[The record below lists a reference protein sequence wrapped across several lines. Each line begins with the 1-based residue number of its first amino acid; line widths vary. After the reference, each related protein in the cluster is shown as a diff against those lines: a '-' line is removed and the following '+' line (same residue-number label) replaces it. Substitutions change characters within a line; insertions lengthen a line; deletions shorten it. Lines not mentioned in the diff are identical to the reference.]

1 VSFAAAVGRQRTAV
15 YLGLALLTLGGVIA
29 LFALPAGIYPEVSY
43 PRVVIV
49 AKEGTFEVPDMVVAV
64 TRPIEEAMSGIIALR
79 RIRSRT
85 VRGGAEIDLDFR
97 PGADM
102 QYSLTQV
109 QGRLA
114 ELRASLPQGL
124 DLTAERLTPSVF
136 PIIQYELRGA
146 DPVVLRDIAQYQI
159 RPRLARLPQVGEVEI
174 QGGLVRE
181 ISVTPDP
188 ARLVATHVGVD
199 QVADAIARTDVATAA
214 GRVDREYRQ
223 SSVVVSGLTPT
234 PEAVAQVVVA
244 RAGDRPIRVGDLGA
258 VRYGAEDRFELITGD
273 GHPAALINIARQ
285 PNGNALRIDD
295 EVAAALDSI
304 RPSLPAGVVLA
315 QVYNQAAFVRESM
328 KSVRDAMLVGGLLAV
343 VILFLFLGRWN
354 TTLAAALSLPLSVAG
369 TFVVLAL
376 TGQSLNL
383 MSLGGLAVAIG
394 LIIDDAVVV
403 VENIERRLA
412 LHPDELPDDVIRR
425 GTDEIF
431 GPVAGS
437 TLTTVV
443 VFAPLGLLEGVV
455 GSFFQAFSIALAAS
469 VLLSLVIAM
478 TLIPALIGHL
488 ARRDRAAGGDHRAAA
503 PLLRLGRLERWYTD
517 VAARLIGR
525 RRLVLAIAGALF
537 AAGVVLLGAIDTDFL
552 PRMDEG
558 GFVLDYW
565 TATGSSLAE
574 TDRQVH
580 LIENI
585 LAHDPDIQAF
595 SRRTG
600 AELGFAATAP
610 NRGDLTIL
618 LRPRGVRH
626 ASVYQVIDRVRAQ
639 AAAQAPSVRVEFAQ
653 LLQDALND
661 LAGAPAPVEVKL
673 FSPDH
678 AASAEAARR
687 VAAAIDGT
695 PGMVDLFDGVVGPS
709 PEIRVTVDPVRAS
722 RLGLTVQDVLDQAE
736 GSLFGTPAGNAREPD
751 RLVPIRVRLPD
762 SVRYRADIASTLPIV
777 GPGGWAPLGA
787 LGVVRDTSDESE
799 YLRENLRSLSEVTA
813 DVEGTGLGSVVSSIE
828 RKLRG
833 VRLPAGVSLEI
844 GGQYAS
850 QRDSFRQ
857 LLLVFGLAAGAVL
870 LVLVIQFRGIRGP
883 ATILAL
889 TPLGLT
895 GAFAALLLAGVPFNV
910 SSFMGLIL
918 LIGLVVKNGIIL
930 FDAARH
936 EVAQGAEP
944 RAALAHAGRIR
955 LRPILMT
962 TLCTL
967 AGLLPLALGWGSG
980 AELQRPLAIAVIGGL
995 TISTLV
1001 TLLLLPA
1008 ALEAVGGVR
1017 GGSEGEAA
1025 AAGG

>member
-1 VSFAAAVGRQRTAV
+1 MSFAGLVERHRAAI
-15 YLGLALLTLGGVIA
+15 YLALSLLTLGGVFA
-29 LFALPAGIYPEVSY
+29 LFTLPAGIYPEVTY
-43 PRVVIV
+43 PRVVII
-49 AKEGTFEVPDMVVAV
+49 AKEGTFEVPEMTVAV
-64 TRPIEEAMSGIIALR
+64 TRPIEEAMSGIISLR

-85 VRGGAEIDLDFR
+85 VRGSTEIDLDFR
-97 PGADM
+97 PDADM

-114 ELRASLPQGL
+114 ELQPSLPPGL

-159 RPRLARLPQVGEVEI
+159 RPRLARLPEVGEVEI

-181 ISVTPDP
+181 ITVTPLPD
-188 ARLVATHVGVD
+188 RLVASHVGVD
-199 QVADAIARTDVATAA
+199 QVAQAILHSDVATSA

-223 SSVVVSGLTPT
+223 SSVVVSGLTAT
-234 PEAVAQVVVA
+234 PDAVAQVVVT
-244 RAGDRPIRVGDLGA
+244 RAGDRPVRVGDLGP
-258 VRYGAEDRFELITGD
+258 VRYGAADQFQLITGD
-273 GHPAALINIARQ
+273 GHPAALINVARQ
-285 PNGNALRIDD
+285 PNGNALHIDD

-304 RPSLPAGVVLA
+304 RPELPAGVVLA
-315 QVYNQAAFVRESM
+315 QVYNQATFVRESIG
-328 KSVRDAMLVGGLLAV
+328 SVRDAMLVGGALAV

-354 TTLAAALSLPLSVAG
+354 TTFAAALSLPLSVAG
-369 TFVVLAL
+369 TFVVLGL
-376 TGQSLNL
+376 THQSLNL

-412 LHPDELPDDVIRR
+412 LHPDDPPHDVIRR

-455 GSFFQAFSIALAAS
+455 GSFFQAFSIALAAA

-478 TLIPALIGHL
+478 TLIPALVGHM
-488 ARRDRAAGGDHRAAA
+488 AGKGRAMAGPPRAHST
-503 PLLRLGRLERWYTD
+503 PFRLERVERWYVTL
-517 VAARLIGR
+517 ASRLIGR
-525 RRLVLAIAGALF
+525 RRLVLGIAGGLL
-537 AAGVVLLGAIDTDFL
+537 AAGILLVNTIDTDFL

-574 TDRQVH
+574 TDREVH

-585 LAHDPDIQAF
+585 LSRDPDVQAF

-600 AELGFAATAP
+600 SELGFAATAP
-610 NRGDLTIL
+610 NHGDLTIL
-618 LRPRGVRH
+618 LKPRGTRH
-626 ASVYQVIDRVRAQ
+626 SSVYEVMDRVRAQ
-639 AAAQAPSVRVEFAQ
+639 IATEAPTLRVEFAQ
-653 LLQDALND
+653 LLQDALDD
-661 LAGAPAPVEVKL
+661 LAGAPSPIEVKL
-673 FSPDH
+673 FSPDRS
-678 AASAEAARR
+678 ASEEAARR
-687 VAAAIDGT
+687 VAEAIDST

-736 GSLFGTPAGNAREPD
+736 GALFGAPAGSAREPD

-762 SVRYRADIASTLPIV
+762 SVRYRPDIAATLPVV
-777 GPGGWAPLGA
+777 GPAGWAPLGT
-787 LGVVRDTSDESE
+787 LGTVRDTTDESE
-799 YLRENLRSLSEVTA
+799 LLRENLRSLTEVTA
-813 DVEGTGLGSVVSSIE
+813 NVEGAGLGSVVGAIE
-828 RKLRG
+828 RKLRS
-833 VRLPAGVSLEI
+833 VHLPAGVSLEI

-857 LLLVFGLAAGAVL
+857 LLLVFALATGAVL
-870 LVLVIQFRGIRGP
+870 LVLVVQFRGIGGP

-895 GAFAALLLAGVPFNV
+895 GAFVALLLAGVPFNV

-918 LIGLVVKNGIIL
+918 LIGLVVKNGILL

-936 EVAQGAEP
+936 LVAEGMAPTE
-944 RAALAHAGRIR
+944 ALVRAGRIR

-967 AGLLPLALGWGSG
+967 AGLLPLALGWGAG

-995 TISTLV
+995 TVSTLV
-1001 TLLLLPA
+1001 TLFLLPA
-1008 ALEAVGGVR
+1008 ALEVAGALK
-1017 GGSEGEAA
+1017 EGR
-1025 AAGG
+1025 